1 MPIELPFIGQV
12 DEKEQKLWIKAI
24 NSAAERFKLLPLE
37 SMSPDATS
45 TTTVASVSIV
55 RLKDPQMA
63 ESMAEAV
70 LAWTLYLHR
79 KMPQYR
85 ALQSQKQWQQLSLST
100 PQECN
105 VSLFGLGKLGSV
117 AALRLKQNN
126 FTVRGWSRNEK
137 SLDGIQTFHGS
148 NGFDSILADTTDLFN
163 SNAFLTMPTGA
174 SVINFARGPVINE
187 SYLLEALTSQHL
199 HHAVL
204 DVFDEEPLP
213 ANHAFWTHPDVT
225 VLPHISA
232 PTTVSTAAAITAK
245 NIDNYLA
252 SGDIPEAVD
261 RNKGY

>member
-1 MPIELPFIGQV
+1 
-12 DEKEQKLWIKAI
+12 
-24 NSAAERFKLLPLE
+24 
-37 SMSPDATS
+37 
-45 TTTVASVSIV
+45 
-55 RLKDPQMA
+55 MA

-148 NGFDSILADTTDLFN
+148 NGFDSILALTDIAVILLPLTKDTTDLFN